1 MTESNLQDLKCGL
14 QKKAD
19 ESKQSHSKTG
29 KLLPWTGEDH
39 PAALSDCEDED
50 AFFWEP

>member
-1 MTESNLQDLKCGL
+1 MKASNLQDLKCGL
-14 QKKAD
+14 QKKQY
-19 ESKQSHSKTG
+19 ESKQSLSKTG

-50 AFFWEP
+50 AFF